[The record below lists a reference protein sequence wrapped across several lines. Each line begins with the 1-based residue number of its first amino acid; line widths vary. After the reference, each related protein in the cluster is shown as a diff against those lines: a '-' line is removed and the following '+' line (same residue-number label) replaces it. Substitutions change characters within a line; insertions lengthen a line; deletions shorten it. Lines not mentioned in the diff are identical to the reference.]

1 MTTYFEK
8 GGLSVKDSNNLEWV
22 RVRTDS
28 PKGIVFAP
36 PLIGGDLS
44 LQVMTYRRFIRKG
57 YDLVSFSY
65 SGHGNSTDK
74 FSIGATIHD
83 TLYMLNHVKK
93 LSEKEKVPLFG
104 IASCYSAI
112 PCLYAAHN
120 LAEPFKRLVLINA
133 LPKLGTGSVLIS
145 FLNYYRRIFANHS
158 ERTEGESGLV
168 QYLDF
173 LFPNIMKGKNNFGTL
188 ERKRTKLAKTVSEFF
203 TMNPLKGVKLRKTP
217 VLCLYAS
224 RDRILEIYNSAFK
237 VNYEENI
244 RELCPCARFRIL
256 EGGHYVS
263 VKRVREDA
271 VRHIDMYFH
280 SCLN

>member
-8 GGLSVKDSNNLEWV
+8 GVLSVKDSNNLEWV

-44 LQVMTYRRFIRKG
+44 LQVLTYRRLIRKG
-57 YDLVSFSY
+57 YDLVSYSY

-74 FSIGATIHD
+74 FSLGATIHD
-83 TLYMLNHVKK
+83 TLYMLNRVKV

-104 IASCYSAI
+104 IASCYSSI

-120 LAEPFKRLVLINA
+120 LAEPFERLVLINA

-145 FLNYYRRIFANHS
+145 FLNYYRKIFANNPERS
-158 ERTEGESGLV
+158 EGKSGLV
-168 QYLDF
+168 QYFDF
-173 LFPNIMKGKNNFGTL
+173 LFPNIMKGKDNFGVL

-203 TMNPLKGVKLRKTP
+203 TMNPLKDVKLRKTP
-217 VLCLYAS
+217 VLCLYAR
-224 RDRILEIYNSAFK
+224 RDRFLDIYNAAFK
-237 VNYEENI
+237 VDYEENI

-263 VKRVREDA
+263 LKRTRENA
-271 VRHIDMYFH
+271 VRHIDMFFH
-280 SCLN
+280 PSLS